1 VSVLQRSELE
11 ESPLADL
18 HAIASELGI
27 EGYRAMRRDD
37 LVGAVIE
44 AQGGDAGSE
53 PAGDPE
59 PVPER
64 EGADEVVPRPRRRG
78 RRRSKKDEPV
88 EQSEPTSKD
97 EPADKPDPDE
107 DDQHDGDEPEP
118 VDDESGGNG
127 AEEELATGVLD
138 VLPNGSGFVRVAADG
153 RDGGDVYISPAQIR
167 RCELRAG
174 DEVSGPIRPPRRNER
189 HPSMVRVGTVNGR
202 DAEPPEERPL
212 FDALTAVHPTQ
223 ALKGPKALSKV
234 PFGRGSRVAIAGGP
248 GAGATRLLREIVS
261 TLSGEK
267 ELAVTVALVGARP
280 EEVTEWQRDSG
291 VPVTGGSFDSS
302 LEAQT
307 QAAELAVERAKRTA
321 ERGGHAVVVLDSLES
336 LPSGAARRIFGA
348 ARATEDGGSLTV
360 IAATGHAWE
369 PQRQAST
376 RVALEAPDAKGE
388 LQLSESRS
396 GTLRA
401 DLLA

>member
-11 ESPLADL
+11 ASPLADL

-37 LVGAVIE
+37 LVGAVLQ
-44 AQGGDAGSE
+44 AQGGEDEPE

-59 PVPER
+59 PAPDR

-78 RRRSKKDEPV
+78 RRRSKKDDPAEKP
-88 EQSEPTSKD
+88 
-97 EPADKPDPDE
+97 PADEKPEAEKQPDPDE
-107 DDQHDGDEPEP
+107 DDQHDSDDAEP
-118 VDDESGGNG
+118 VDDDSGGDG
-127 AEEELATGVLD
+127 EEELAAGVLD
-138 VLPNGSGFVRVAADG
+138 ILPNGSGFVRVG
-153 RDGGDVYISPAQIR
+153 EGNQSPGDVYISPAQIR

-174 DEVSGPIRPPRRNER
+174 DEVAGPVRAPRRNER
-189 HPSMVRVGTVNGR
+189 HPSMVRVATVNGR

-212 FDALTAVHPTQ
+212 FDDMTPVHPTK
-223 ALKGPKALSKV
+223 AFKAPKALSKV

-261 TLSGEK
+261 SLAGEK
-267 ELAVTVALVGARP
+267 DLAVTVALVGARP
-280 EEVTEWQRDSG
+280 EEVTEWHRDSG

-307 QAAELAVERAKRTA
+307 QAAELAVERAKRAA

-376 RVALEAPDAKGE
+376 RVALEAPDDKGE
-388 LQLSESRS
+388 LQLSQSRS
-396 GTLRA
+396 GTLRV

>member
-59 PVPER
+59 PDPER

-78 RRRSKKDEPV
+78 RRRSKKDEPG
-88 EQSEPTSKD
+88 EKSEPTSKN
-97 EPADKPDPDE
+97 EPTEKPDRDE
-107 DDQHDGDEPEP
+107 DDQHEGNESEP
-118 VDDESGGNG
+118 VDDESDGN

-138 VLPNGSGFVRVAADG
+138 VLPNGSGFVRVGADSQS
-153 RDGGDVYISPAQIR
+153 GGDAYISPAQIR

-174 DEVSGPIRPPRRNER
+174 DEVSGPVRPPRRNER

-202 DAEPPEERPL
+202 DAEPPEERLL
-212 FDALTAVHPTQ
+212 FDDLTAVHPTQ

-267 ELAVTVALVGARP
+267 DLAVTVALVGARP

-291 VPVTGGSFDSS
+291 VPVTGGAFDNS

>member
-27 EGYRAMRRDD
+27 EGYRALRRDD
-37 LVGAVIE
+37 LVGAVLE
-44 AQGGDAGSE
+44 AQGGEGESE
-53 PAGDPE
+53 PGGDP
-59 PVPER
+59 VPAGLGLALAEG

-78 RRRSKKDEPV
+78 RRRSKKDEPA
-88 EQSEPTSKD
+88 E
-97 EPADKPDPDE
+97 KPDPDE
-107 DDQHDGDEPEP
+107 DDEHDRDEAEP
-118 VDDESGGNG
+118 VDDDSDGDGDGDG

-138 VLPNGSGFVRVAADG
+138 VLPNGSGFVRV
-153 RDGGDVYISPAQIR
+153 GGEGQSHDDVYISPAQIR

-174 DEVSGPIRPPRRNER
+174 DEVSGPVRPPRRNER
-189 HPSMVRVGTVNGR
+189 HPSLVRVATVNGR

-212 FDALTAVHPTQ
+212 FDDLTPVHPTK
-223 ALKGPKALSKV
+223 ALKAPKALSKV

-261 TLSGEK
+261 TLAGDK
-267 ELAVTVALVGARP
+267 DLAVTVALVGARP

-291 VPVTGGSFDSS
+291 VPVTGGAFDNS
-302 LEAQT
+302 LETQT

-348 ARATEDGGSLTV
+348 ARATEEGGSLTV
-360 IAATGHAWE
+360 VAATGHAWE

-388 LQLSESRS
+388 PQLSESRS